1 MPKLDEI
8 ASDPSYNSEASS
20 ASKATI
26 FAFVATFIYMIFGS
40 GVRSGI
46 FGGFVFF
53 IVGIFAVSIVISMP
67 LFVLS
72 KKIPKLR
79 LLTSALDIVVT
90 VLVTRY
96 AYLWIFGVALAGGE
110 SQGEQ
115 LTPIQEMEPF
125 VVRCHEP
132 LPEFSLGEDSNPNET
147 QVAELCAC
155 IWDNLGNWERRAAQA
170 ISEGRESDVSAL
182 NMRAL
187 PSRFGTAVKRCG
199 GMDL

>member
-8 ASDPSYNSEASS
+8 ASDPSYDSEASS

>member
-1 MPKLDEI
+1 
-8 ASDPSYNSEASS
+8 
-20 ASKATI
+20 
-26 FAFVATFIYMIFGS
+26 
-40 GVRSGI
+40 
-46 FGGFVFF
+46 
-53 IVGIFAVSIVISMP
+53 MP